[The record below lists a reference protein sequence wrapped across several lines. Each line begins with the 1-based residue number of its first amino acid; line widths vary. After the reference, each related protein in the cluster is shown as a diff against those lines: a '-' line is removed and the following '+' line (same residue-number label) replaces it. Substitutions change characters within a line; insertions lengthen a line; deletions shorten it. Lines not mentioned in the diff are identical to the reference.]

1 MFKNFNKVFHTTQ
14 FSTLYKHNNLV
25 LKKTRNIDG
34 IINNETN
41 ILNTLDHPNIP
52 KIHLNENTFE
62 HQYLVMDYY
71 SRGDLYDNI
80 KKKNINKDD
89 YKTFISKLIK
99 PIYYIHQNNIVH
111 LDLKLEN
118 YLLTTNNDFILIDF
132 QVSEYHINLYNKLE
146 PLKHVVGSNSYVAP
160 EVKDYVFCKSSDIYS
175 LGCILYVVYA
185 NSFYNGKI
193 EYNLLKNCDDKLVNI
208 IEDTLKEDYLH
219 RPSIYDLTYYYDLKC
234 D

>member
-80 KKKNINKDD
+80 QKKNINKDD

-132 QVSEYHINLYNKLE
+132 QVSEYILIYIIN
-146 PLKHVVGSNSYVAP
+146 
-160 EVKDYVFCKSSDIYS
+160 
-175 LGCILYVVYA
+175 
-185 NSFYNGKI
+185 
-193 EYNLLKNCDDKLVNI
+193 
-208 IEDTLKEDYLH
+208 
-219 RPSIYDLTYYYDLKC
+219 
-234 D
+234 